1 MQSTLPPRCLMWP
14 DMTSSGES
22 PGEAKQAS
30 LDLPSFR
37 AKAGGLAVIA
47 SDCVEGVLDI
57 AERSLLFEA
66 SEEIPKLPELGIR
79 GFSFSS

>member
-1 MQSTLPPRCLMWP
+1 MWP

-47 SDCVEGVLDI
+47 SDCVKGVLDI